1 MARRL
6 LPGRLTVLG
15 GLAGLLAGAAGVA
28 VSEAVTALLAG
39 VTSPLLSVGNRA
51 VDEAP
56 RPLKEW
62 AIVHFGTHDKPV
74 LIGGVVVTVA
84 VLATVAGALGVR
96 RPRLA
101 FGLFAALLAVA
112 TAAVV
117 TDRAATAGTAL
128 RLVPVIAMVVVAL
141 GALVVLLTAFGR
153 PQLPAVRELGP
164 VEGDQLPAGFDR
176 RVFLRSVV
184 AVGVVAAAGG
194 LVARAYGG
202 LAATA
207 SRAGIRLPAPAVPA
221 PPVPPGA
228 SLDVP
233 GITPYLTSNAAFYRV
248 DNALRIP
255 DVPAEGWRLRIHG
268 MVDHEL
274 ELTFADVLERR
285 LVENRITLTCVSNE
299 VGGGYVGNAA
309 WLGVPI
315 ADLLAEAGVQDGADA
330 VRSTSQDGFTVG
342 TPLAVLTDQDRG
354 ALLAIGMNGEPLPLK
369 HGFPAR
375 MVVPGLYGYVSATK
389 WVVDLE
395 VTRFRDFKAYWTTR
409 GYAAEAPIKT
419 MSRLDV
425 PRSFA
430 HVKAGRVPVA
440 GVAWAQH
447 TGIAKVEV
455 RIDDGAWNEATLAA
469 EDGIDTWRQWV
480 WRWDA
485 TPGDH
490 RIEVRA
496 TDRSG
501 YTQTAKTAPIAP
513 DGATGLPTNYVTV
526 T

>member
-1 MARRL
+1 
-6 LPGRLTVLG
+6 V
-15 GLAGLLAGAAGVA
+15 
-28 VSEAVTALLAG
+28 
-39 VTSPLLSVGNRA
+39 
-51 VDEAP
+51 
-56 RPLKEW
+56 
-62 AIVHFGTHDKPV
+62 
-74 LIGGVVVTVA
+74 
-84 VLATVAGALGVR
+84 
-96 RPRLA
+96 
-101 FGLFAALLAVA
+101 
-112 TAAVV
+112 
-117 TDRAATAGTAL
+117 
-128 RLVPVIAMVVVAL
+128 
-141 GALVVLLTAFGR
+141 
-153 PQLPAVRELGP
+153 
-164 VEGDQLPAGFDR
+164 
-176 RVFLRSVV
+176 
-184 AVGVVAAAGG
+184 
-194 LVARAYGG
+194 
-202 LAATA
+202 
-207 SRAGIRLPAPAVPA
+207 
-221 PPVPPGA
+221 
-228 SLDVP
+228 
-233 GITPYLTSNAAFYRV
+233 TPYLTDNADFYRV
-248 DNALRIP
+248 DTALR
-255 DVPAEGWRLRIHG
+255 VPVVPVDGWTLRIHG

-274 ELTFADVLERR
+274 ELTFADVLDRR
-285 LVENRITLTCVSNE
+285 LVEKRITLTCVSNE

-455 RIDDGAWNEATLAA
+455 RIDDGAWNEATVAA